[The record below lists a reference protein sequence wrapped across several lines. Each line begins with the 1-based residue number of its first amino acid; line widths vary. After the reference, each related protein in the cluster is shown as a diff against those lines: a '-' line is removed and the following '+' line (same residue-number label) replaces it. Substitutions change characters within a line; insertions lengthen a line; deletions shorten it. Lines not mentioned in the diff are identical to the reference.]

1 MPGKPRHKLKFVEHY
16 KTNDKKR
23 LDAILNKIITL
34 YFTQS
39 QPKEKV
45 M

>member
-1 MPGKPRHKLKFVEHY
+1 MSRKPKHKFKFVEHY
-16 KTNDKKR
+16 KTNDKER
-23 LDAILNKIITL
+23 LNAILNKIITL

-39 QPKEKV
+39 QPEEKV